1 MEWVAGDPCS
11 PEQGHEEA
19 RGGRETA
26 MNLPALCIRRPVMTT
41 LLTAALCVFGV
52 MAYRLLPVSDLPNI
66 DFPTIVVSANLPGA
80 TPETMASAVAT
91 PLEQQFST
99 IAGIDS
105 MTSTSS
111 LGGTSIT
118 IQFNLTRDID
128 AAAQDVQAAIAA
140 VQRRLPS
147 DMPAPPSLRKTNPAD
162 SPIIWLAL
170 SSPTLPLSVVDEYAQ
185 TYLAQRISTIDGVA
199 QVAIYG
205 AQKYALRVQLDPSA
219 LASRGITL
227 DEVRAALA
235 SHNVNLPTGVLDGNQ
250 QSMTVVATGQLA
262 NSAEFSQ
269 IVVAYRNHAPV
280 RLGELAQV
288 IDSVQENR
296 IASWYYDQQGGYRSI
311 ALGVQ
316 RQPGTNTVEIVQKV
330 RALLPAFRQQLP
342 ASVKLEVMFDRSV
355 TIHESVE
362 DVKFTLLLSIA
373 LVVLVIFL
381 FLRTLTATIIPSIA
395 IPMALLGTFI
405 AMYFFGYTV
414 DNLSLLALT
423 LSVGFV
429 VDDAIVMLENIVR
442 YIERGMPVRE
452 AAFKGAGEIGFTI
465 MSMTLSL
472 VAVFLPVLFMSGL
485 VGRLLHEFAVTI
497 TASILVSGLVS
508 LTLTPMLCSRFL
520 KPHRSGQNHGRD
532 ARATP
537 EHGGFYHAME
547 SVFNAMVRLYE
558 RTLRFTMRHRVATVL
573 VAFAMIALTVI
584 VGRALPTGFIP
595 TDDNGQIFAPTEA
608 AQDVSFA
615 EMVRHQQAAA
625 AIIAR
630 HPAVESFMSSI
641 GAGGSLTA
649 TSNQG
654 RFFMKLK
661 PRDQRPHANDVVQD
675 LRRQLAAVP
684 GFRVYPQV
692 LPPIR
697 LGGTL
702 SRAMYQ
708 FTLFG
713 SDLKELYAAAQGM
726 ESKLRG
732 LDGLQDV
739 NSDLQISNPQLRVE
753 IDRDRASTLGIT
765 PQQIEETLYSAYGSR
780 QVSTIYTPTNQ
791 YFVIMEMAP
800 EFQRNPEAL
809 SLLYLRSKSG
819 KPVPLDTVAQLKR
832 EVGPLTVNHL
842 GQVPAVTISF
852 NLRPGYSLGEATEA
866 VTELARNTLPAT
878 ISYGFQGSA
887 QAFASSMKG
896 LGVLLIMA
904 VLVIYIVLGI
914 LYEDFIHPITILSGL
929 PAASFGALATL
940 WLFNE
945 ELNVMGYVGIIL
957 LIGIVKKNAIMMI
970 DFALA
975 ARGQGESSPEKA
987 IVQACLVRFRPIMM
1001 TTFAALAA
1009 ALPIALGLGA
1019 GADSR
1024 RPLGL
1029 AVVGGLVVSQL
1040 LTLYITP
1047 VIYVY
1052 MDKFTAKTRKRMAL
1066 GEQAAG
1072 AEPEPLLVK

>member
-1 MEWVAGDPCS
+1 
-11 PEQGHEEA
+11 
-19 RGGRETA
+19 

-52 MAYRLLPVSDLPNI
+52 MAYELLPVSDLPNV
-66 DFPTIVVSANLPGA
+66 DFPTIVVNASLPGA

-105 MTSTSS
+105 MTSTSA
-111 LGGTSIT
+111 LGSTSIT
-118 IQFNLTRDID
+118 LQFTLERSID

-140 VQRRLPS
+140 VQRRLPT
-147 DMPAPPSLRKTNPAD
+147 DMPAPPTLRKTNPAD
-162 SPIIWLAL
+162 QPVLYLAL
-170 SSPTLPLSVVDEYAQ
+170 SSPTLPLSIVDEYAE
-185 TYLAQRISTIDGVA
+185 TNLAQRISTIDGVA
-199 QVAIYG
+199 QVQVFG
-205 AQKYALRVQLDPSA
+205 AQKYALRVQLDPRA
-219 LASRGITL
+219 LASRGIML
-227 DEVRAALA
+227 DEVRAALSA
-235 SHNVNLPTGVLDGNQ
+235 HNVNLPTGVLDGYQ
-250 QSMTVVATGQLA
+250 QAMTVIATGQLA

-269 IVVAYRNHAPV
+269 IVVAYRNGAPV

-296 IASWYYDQQGGYRSI
+296 VASWYYDKDGGNRAI
-311 ALGVQ
+311 VLAIQ
-316 RQPGTNTVEIVQKV
+316 RQPGTNTVEVVNRI
-330 RALLPAFRQQLP
+330 RTLMPAFRQQLP
-342 ASVKLEVMFDRSV
+342 ASVKLEVLFDRSATV
-355 TIHESVE
+355 HESVE
-362 DVKFTLLLSIA
+362 DVKFTLVLSIA
-373 LVVLVIFL
+373 LVILVIFL
-381 FLRTLTATIIPSIA
+381 FLRTLTATIIPGIA

-405 AMYFFGYTV
+405 AMYFAGYTL

-442 YIERGMPVRE
+442 YIEQGMSVRE
-452 AAFKGAGEIGFTI
+452 AAFKGSGEIGFTI
-465 MSMTLSL
+465 LSMTLSL
-472 VAVFLPVLFMSGL
+472 VAVFIPVLFMGGIL
-485 VGRLLHEFAVTI
+485 GRLLHEFAVTI

-520 KPHRSGQNHGRD
+520 KPHRAAPAHGGQAGAEH
-532 ARATP
+532 
-537 EHGGFYHAME
+537 HGGFYRAME
-547 SVFNAMVRLYE
+547 RVFDGMVNLYG
-558 RTLRFTMRHRVATVL
+558 RTLSRAMKHRRITLA
-573 VAFAMIALTVI
+573 IAALMVVLTVF
-584 VGRALPTGFIP
+584 VARSLPTGFIP
-595 TDDNGQIFAPTEA
+595 TDDTGQIFAFTEA
-608 AQDVSFA
+608 AQDVSFT

-625 AIIAR
+625 AIVAQD
-630 HPAVESFMSSI
+630 PAVEAFMSAI
-641 GAGGSLTA
+641 GGGP
-649 TSNQG
+649 TSSTGNLG
-654 RFFMKLK
+654 RIFMRLK
-661 PRDQRPHANDVVQD
+661 PRDQRPP
-675 LRRQLAAVP
+675 AAVMVQNLRKKLSVIP
-684 GFRVYPQV
+684 GLKVFPQQ

-697 LGGTL
+697 LGGSLTKAL
-702 SRAMYQ
+702 YQ

-713 SDLKELYAAAQGM
+713 TDLKELYAAAQAM
-726 ESKLRG
+726 EAKMRALP
-732 LDGLQDV
+732 DLQDV

-753 IDRDRASTLGIT
+753 IKRDRASALGIT
-765 PQQIEETLYSAYGSR
+765 PQQIEDALYSAYGSR
-780 QVSTIYTPTNQ
+780 QISTIYTPTNQ

-800 EFQRNPEAL
+800 EYQRNPEAL
-809 SLLYLRSKSG
+809 SLLYLRSRSG
-819 KPVPLDTVAQLKR
+819 KPVPLDTVAELKR

-852 NLRPGYSLGEATEA
+852 NLRPGYSLGEAATLI
-866 VTELARNTLPAT
+866 TELARKELPGT

-896 LGVLLIMA
+896 LGLLLIMA

-914 LYEDFIHPITILSGL
+914 LYEDFIHPLTILSGL

-940 WLFNE
+940 WLFKQ

-975 ARGQGESSPEKA
+975 ARAAGETAPEKA

-1009 ALPIALGLGA
+1009 AVPIALGLGA

-1052 MDKFTAKTRKRMAL
+1052 MDKFTARTRKQVATSSVP
-1066 GEQAAG
+1066 ATT
-1072 AEPEPLLVK
+1072 PEPAVAK